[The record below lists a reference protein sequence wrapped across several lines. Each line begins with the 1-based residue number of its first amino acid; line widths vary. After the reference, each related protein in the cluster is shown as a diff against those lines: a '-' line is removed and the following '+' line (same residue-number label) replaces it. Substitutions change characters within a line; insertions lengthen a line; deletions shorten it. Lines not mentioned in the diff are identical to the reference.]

1 MGTRAQQGYVKP
13 LVAAIAANATT
24 PNPGITNAIVLSSTT
39 GTFLRWTGTLW
50 ASMSTLTATQVEID
64 VGTTPVPDFD
74 AVVTDAAAST
84 GSKVFATVSW
94 DAPTG
99 KDADDVS
106 MDTYVVNADA
116 GAGSITFRIAAHEGW
131 LEGTY
136 KIDYLIAG

>member
-24 PNPGITNAIVLSSTT
+24 PNPGITNAVVLSSTT
-39 GTFLRWTGTLW
+39 GGFLRWTGTLW
-50 ASMSTLTATQVEID
+50 APLGLVATQVEID
-64 VGTTPVPDFD
+64 VGTTPVPEYD
-74 AVVTDAAAST
+74 AVVTDAAASAT
-84 GSKVFATVSW
+84 SKVFATVSW

-106 MDTYVVNADA
+106 MDTYTVNADA
-116 GAGSITFRIAAHEGW
+116 GAGSITFRVSALDGNL